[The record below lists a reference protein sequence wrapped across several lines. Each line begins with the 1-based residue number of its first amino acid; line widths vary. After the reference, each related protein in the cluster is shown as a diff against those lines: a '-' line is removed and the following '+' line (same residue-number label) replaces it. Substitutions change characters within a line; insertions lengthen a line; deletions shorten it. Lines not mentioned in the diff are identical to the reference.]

1 MFIPAHPMHVQ
12 DGTTAI
18 YVAAANG
25 HLMAVKLLIAAKAQ
39 ADIQNKVRFNCFFLV
54 KTKRICIQ
62 HGWTALHRASQKG
75 HSEIVRMLLK
85 AKADVNIKTNVSHS
99 VCWCAF

>member
-54 KTKRICIQ
+54 KQKESVYSMVGQHCIGPVKRV
-62 HGWTALHRASQKG
+62 TVK
-75 HSEIVRMLLK
+75 LLE
-85 AKADVNIKTNVSHS
+85 
-99 VCWCAF
+99 CC